1 VVLLL
6 TFFLTILIDL
16 TVAIQIGIL
25 TAAFLFLQKM
35 SQETQVSVITE
46 NLPADGDDLFN
57 TRDMSAIKM
66 PEGVEA
72 FEIYGSLFFG
82 AVSQFRES
90 IRIVAKKPKVIILRM
105 RNVPTID
112 ASGLHTLEELIKDG
126 KNNDYTVTFSA
137 VSRSAYR
144 TMRKTDFVMNADKR
158 NFVTDIFAAIE
169 RAKEIIAGNETDTA
183 NDHSP

>member
-66 PEGVEA
+66 PDGVEA

-82 AVSQFRES
+82 AVGQFRES
-90 IRIVAKKPKVIILRM
+90 IRVVAEKPKVIILRM

-126 KNNDYTVTFSA
+126 KHNGYAVIFSA

-144 TMRKTDFVMNADKR
+144 TMRKTDFVTHAGRK
-158 NFVTDIFAAIE
+158 NFVRDIFAAIE
-169 RAKEIIAGNETDTA
+169 RANEIIAADDDERG
-183 NDHSP
+183 